1 MAVSP
6 DEGSFLD
13 PKWFVIGFA
22 FAAFALIIH
31 YDLRLG
37 LAAGTLLG
45 LIAALWLYLA
55 VRFSLP
61 GRGQKSERRLMEDR
75 FRKQLS
81 NRRKAALRESD
92 NKPRSGAQSGPD
104 PL

>member
-1 MAVSP
+1 MVVSP

-22 FAAFALIIH
+22 FAAFALILH

-45 LIAALWLYLA
+45 LVAALWLYL
-55 VRFSLP
+55 VLRFSLP
-61 GRGQKSERRLMEDR
+61 GRSQPSERRLMEER
-75 FRKQLS
+75 FRKQVS
-81 NRRKAALRESD
+81 NRSKAALHKSD
-92 NKPRSGAQSGPD
+92 DDAGSGAQSGPD
-104 PL
+104 TL